1 MKDVKEKSQ
10 RREASRGVKSIL
22 SNKKIKTSRTALTE
36 PSFEVA
42 QVILAW
48 FQSRKLEFYQ
58 QNSTTLC
65 VQRKKDI
72 LYLSAL
78 CLIDPAY
85 FKCNSREPISASR
98 D

>member
-10 RREASRGVKSIL
+10 RREASRGVKNIL
-22 SNKKIKTSRTALTE
+22 PNKKIKTSRTALTE

-65 VQRKKDI
+65 VYTHYKGRKTFYI
-72 LYLSAL
+72 LVL
-78 CLIDPAY
+78 CV
-85 FKCNSREPISASR
+85 
-98 D
+98 